1 MIYDYDVAYDVASG
15 LMAMPTAPS
24 GNIGQ
29 YSALELMQFGR
40 EEYMGAGQPSAIPSL
55 LPVSAGLDFGRA
67 LSTLGQAKVV
77 VPAVAGALGL
87 TMPAWLVALLG
98 IGGVA
103 AGGYGALQALG
114 LGEGA
119 GLFGMDILGGPAG
132 SVDGIPLVG
141 PGAAEPPA
149 NITLRHWKN
158 GGTDMYLV
166 IKPGTTRRWV
176 VSRSHAGKYNAWPM
190 PRPHLAVIGKNMPRH
205 QMLTRLRHN
214 LSRHSADARTILKVT
229 SPRSLSGG
237 NRNGHHGV
245 RRHKRG

>member
-1 MIYDYDVAYDVASG
+1 MIYDMDVAYDVASG
-15 LMAMPTAPS
+15 LMAMPTASS

-29 YSALELMQFGR
+29 YSALELMQFTP
-40 EEYMGAGQPSAIPSL
+40 ETYMGAGQPSALPSL
-55 LPVSAGLDFGRA
+55 APYTAGLDLGRVV
-67 LSTLGQAKVV
+67 STLGTAKVA
-77 VPAVAGALGL
+77 VPAVAGVLGL
-87 TMPAWLVALLG
+87 TLPAWLTALLG

-103 AGGYGALQALG
+103 AGGYGLLQALG

-119 GLFGMDILGGPAG
+119 GIGGFDILGGPAG
-132 SVDGIPLVG
+132 SINGIQLVG

-166 IKPGTTRRWV
+166 VKPGTTRRWV
-176 VSRSHAGKYNAWPM
+176 VSRSAAGKYNAWPM

-229 SPRSLSGG
+229 SPGSLKEHRYHR
-237 NRNGHHGV
+237 NR
-245 RRHKRG
+245 R